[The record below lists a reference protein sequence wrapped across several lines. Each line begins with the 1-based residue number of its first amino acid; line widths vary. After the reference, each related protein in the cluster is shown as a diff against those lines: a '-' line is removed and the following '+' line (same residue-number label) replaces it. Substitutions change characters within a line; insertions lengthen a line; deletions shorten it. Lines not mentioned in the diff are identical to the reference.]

1 MALGDLGNLKP
12 VARPST
18 AELIA
23 DQLRSAIA
31 RGLLEPGAQL
41 GEAELA
47 AHFEVS
53 RGPLRE
59 AMQRLLSE
67 GLLYSIRNRGIFVAE
82 LTFDD
87 VVDIYRNRW
96 VIEGGA
102 LDLVLAGHR
111 EQAWHDLGPAVD
123 AMRAAAERG
132 DATGVSDGDQQFHEL
147 LVAASASPRLVRA
160 ARTLLVETR
169 MCLGALQTTY
179 PDLHVQVDEHAVLRD
194 AIRSAEPED
203 ARRLLDEHLHDT
215 VDRLHALRS
224 ADGTVVVPSMART
237 RS

>member
-1 MALGDLGNLKP
+1 MVLGDLEDLRP
-12 VARPST
+12 VTRPST

-23 DQLRSAIA
+23 EQIRSAIV
-31 RGLLEPGAQL
+31 RGALGPGEQL

-47 AHFEVS
+47 AHFQVS

-67 GLLYSIRNRGIFVAE
+67 GLLYSIRNRGIFVTE

-87 VVDIYRNRW
+87 VVDIYRSRW

-102 LDLVLAGHR
+102 LDLVLDGRR
-111 EQAWHDLGPAVD
+111 EQTWKALEPAIEE
-123 AMRAAAERG
+123 MRTAAERE
-132 DATGVSDGDQQFHEL
+132 DATGVSDGDRRFHEI
-147 LVAASASPRLVRA
+147 LVASADSPRLVRA

-179 PDLHVQVDEHAVLRD
+179 PDLHVQVDEHVVLRE
-194 AIRSAEPED
+194 AIRTADREQ

-215 VDRLHALRS
+215 VTRLRERQNV
-224 ADGTVVVPSMART
+224 DGVIASG
-237 RS
+237 

>member
-1 MALGDLGNLKP
+1 MVLGDLEDLRP
-12 VARPST
+12 VTRPST

-23 DQLRSAIA
+23 EQIRSAIV
-31 RGLLEPGAQL
+31 RGALGPGEQL

-47 AHFEVS
+47 AHFQVS

-67 GLLYSIRNRGIFVAE
+67 GLLYSIRNRGIFVTE

-87 VVDIYRNRW
+87 VVDIYRSRW

-102 LDLVLAGHR
+102 LDLVLAGRR
-111 EQAWHDLGPAVD
+111 EQTWKALEPAIEE
-123 AMRAAAERG
+123 MRTAAERE
-132 DATGVSDGDQQFHEL
+132 DATGVSDGDRRFHEI
-147 LVAASASPRLVRA
+147 LVASADSPRLVRA

-179 PDLHVQVDEHAVLRD
+179 PDLHVQVDEHVVLRE
-194 AIRSAEPED
+194 AIRTADREEV
-203 ARRLLDEHLHDT
+203 RRLLDEHLHDT
-215 VDRLHALRS
+215 VTRLRERQNV
-224 ADGTVVVPSMART
+224 DGVIASG
-237 RS
+237 

>member
-1 MALGDLGNLKP
+1 MVLGDLEDLRP
-12 VARPST
+12 VTRPST

-23 DQLRSAIA
+23 EQIRSAIV
-31 RGLLEPGAQL
+31 RGALGPGEQL

-47 AHFEVS
+47 AHFQVS

-67 GLLYSIRNRGIFVAE
+67 GLLYSIRNRGIFVTE

-87 VVDIYRNRW
+87 VVDIYRSRW

-102 LDLVLAGHR
+102 LDLVLEGRR
-111 EQAWHDLGPAVD
+111 EQTWKALEPAIEE
-123 AMRAAAERG
+123 MRTAAERE
-132 DATGVSDGDQQFHEL
+132 DATGVSDGDRRFHEI
-147 LVAASASPRLVRA
+147 LVASADSPRLVRA

-179 PDLHVQVDEHAVLRD
+179 PDLHVQVDEHVVLRE
-194 AIRSAEPED
+194 AIRTADREEV
-203 ARRLLDEHLHDT
+203 RRLLDEHLHDT
-215 VDRLHALRS
+215 VTRLRERQNV
-224 ADGTVVVPSMART
+224 DGVIASG
-237 RS
+237 

>member
-1 MALGDLGNLKP
+1 MVLGDLEDLRP
-12 VARPST
+12 VTRPST

-23 DQLRSAIA
+23 EQIRSAIV
-31 RGLLEPGAQL
+31 RGALGPGEQL

-47 AHFEVS
+47 AHFQVS

-67 GLLYSIRNRGIFVAE
+67 GLLYSIRNRGIFVTE

-87 VVDIYRNRW
+87 VVDIYRSRW

-102 LDLVLAGHR
+102 LDLVLDGRR
-111 EQAWHDLGPAVD
+111 EQTWKALEPAIEE
-123 AMRAAAERG
+123 MRTAAERE
-132 DATGVSDGDQQFHEL
+132 DATGVSDGDRRFHEI
-147 LVAASASPRLVRA
+147 LVASADSPRLVRA

-179 PDLHVQVDEHAVLRD
+179 PDLHVQVDEHVVLRE
-194 AIRSAEPED
+194 AIRTADRDEV
-203 ARRLLDEHLHDT
+203 RRLLDEHLHDT
-215 VDRLHALRS
+215 VTRLRERQNV
-224 ADGTVVVPSMART
+224 DGVIASG
-237 RS
+237 

>member
-1 MALGDLGNLKP
+1 MVLGDLGDLRP
-12 VARPST
+12 VTRPST

-23 DQLRSAIA
+23 EQIRSAIV
-31 RGLLEPGAQL
+31 RGVLAPGAQL

-47 AHFEVS
+47 AHFQVS

-67 GLLYSIRNRGIFVAE
+67 GLLYSIRNRGIFVTQ

-87 VVDIYRNRW
+87 VVDIYRSRR

-102 LDLVLAGHR
+102 LDLVLNGRR
-111 EQAWHDLGPAVD
+111 EQTWKALEPAID
-123 AMRAAAERG
+123 EMRTAAERE
-132 DATGVSDGDQQFHEL
+132 DATGVSDGDRRFHEI
-147 LVAASASPRLVRA
+147 LVSSAESPRLVRA

-179 PDLHVQVDEHAVLRD
+179 PDLHVQVDEHVVLQE
-194 AIRSAEPED
+194 AIRTAD
-203 ARRLLDEHLHDT
+203 RDDVRRLLDEHLHDT
-215 VDRLHALRS
+215 VTRLRERQD
-224 ADGTVVVPSMART
+224 ADGVIAS
-237 RS
+237 S

>member
-1 MALGDLGNLKP
+1 MVLGDLRDLRP
-12 VARPST
+12 VTRPST

-23 DQLRSAIA
+23 EQIRSAIV
-31 RGLLEPGAQL
+31 RGTLVPGAQL

-87 VVDIYRNRW
+87 VVDIYRSRR

-102 LDLVLAGHR
+102 LELLLDGRR
-111 EQAWHDLGPAVD
+111 EHTWRELGTAIE
-123 AMRAAAERG
+123 AMRDAAHRG
-132 DATGVSDGDQQFHEL
+132 DAAGVSDGDQRFHEI
-147 LVAASASPRLVRA
+147 LVESAGSPRLVRA

-179 PDLHVQVDEHAVLRD
+179 PDLHRQVDEHVVLRD
-194 AIRSAEPED
+194 AIRSGEAD
-203 ARRLLDEHLHDT
+203 DVRRLLAEHLHDT
-215 VDRLHALRS
+215 VSRLRERQD
-224 ADGTVVVPSMART
+224 ADGVITS
-237 RS
+237 RSRA

>member
-1 MALGDLGNLKP
+1 MALGDLGEIRP
-12 VARPST
+12 VTRPST

-23 DQLRSAIA
+23 EELRSAIV
-31 RGLLEPGAQL
+31 RGALAPGAQL

-47 AHFEVS
+47 ARFEVS

-59 AMQRLLSE
+59 AMQRLISE
-67 GLLYSIRNRGIFVAE
+67 GLLYSIRNRGIFVTE

-87 VVDIYRNRW
+87 VVDIYRSRW

-102 LDLVLAGHR
+102 LDMVLDGRR
-111 EQAWHDLGPAVD
+111 EQTWKALGPAIEE
-123 AMRAAAERG
+123 MRAAAERQ
-132 DATGVSDGDQQFHEL
+132 DAAGVSDGDRRFHEI
-147 LVAASASPRLVRA
+147 LVASAESPRLVRA

-179 PDLHVQVDEHAVLRD
+179 PDLHVQVDEHVVLRE
-194 AIRSAEPED
+194 AIRSADRNE

-215 VDRLHALRS
+215 VDRLRDLS
-224 ADGTVVVPSMART
+224 TDDGTVPVPAAK
-237 RS
+237 

>member
-1 MALGDLGNLKP
+1 MVLGDLGDLRP
-12 VARPST
+12 VTRPST

-23 DQLRSAIA
+23 EQIRSAIV
-31 RGLLEPGAQL
+31 RGVLAPGAQL

-47 AHFEVS
+47 AHFQVS

-67 GLLYSIRNRGIFVAE
+67 GLLYSIRNRGIFVTQ

-87 VVDIYRNRW
+87 VVDIYRSRR

-102 LDLVLAGHR
+102 LDLVLNGRR
-111 EQAWHDLGPAVD
+111 EQTWKALEPAID
-123 AMRAAAERG
+123 EMRTAAERE
-132 DATGVSDGDQQFHEL
+132 DATGVSDGDRRFHEI
-147 LVAASASPRLVRA
+147 LVSSAESPRLVRA

-179 PDLHVQVDEHAVLRD
+179 PDLHVQVDEHVVLRE
-194 AIRSAEPED
+194 AIRTAD
-203 ARRLLDEHLHDT
+203 RDDVRRLLDEHLHDT
-215 VDRLHALRS
+215 VTRLRERQDV
-224 ADGTVVVPSMART
+224 DGVIAS
-237 RS
+237 S

>member
-1 MALGDLGNLKP
+1 MVLGDLEDLRP
-12 VARPST
+12 VTRPST

-23 DQLRSAIA
+23 DQIRSAIV
-31 RGLLEPGAQL
+31 RGALGPGEQL

-47 AHFEVS
+47 AHFQVS

-67 GLLYSIRNRGIFVAE
+67 GLLYSIRNRGIFVTE

-87 VVDIYRNRW
+87 VVDIYRSRW

-102 LDLVLAGHR
+102 LDLVLDGRR
-111 EQAWHDLGPAVD
+111 EQTWKALEPAIEE
-123 AMRAAAERG
+123 MRTAAERE
-132 DATGVSDGDQQFHEL
+132 DATGVSDGDRRFHEI
-147 LVAASASPRLVRA
+147 LVASADSPRLVRA

-179 PDLHVQVDEHAVLRD
+179 PDLHVQVDEHVVLRE
-194 AIRSAEPED
+194 AIRTADREEV
-203 ARRLLDEHLHDT
+203 RRLLDEHLHDT
-215 VDRLHALRS
+215 VTRLRERQNV
-224 ADGTVVVPSMART
+224 DGVIASG
-237 RS
+237 

>member
-1 MALGDLGNLKP
+1 MVLGDLEDLRP
-12 VARPST
+12 VTRPST

-23 DQLRSAIA
+23 EQIRSAIV
-31 RGLLEPGAQL
+31 RGALGPGEQL

-47 AHFEVS
+47 AHFQVS

-67 GLLYSIRNRGIFVAE
+67 GLLYSIRNRGIFVTE

-87 VVDIYRNRW
+87 VVDIYRSRW

-102 LDLVLAGHR
+102 LDLVLDGRR
-111 EQAWHDLGPAVD
+111 EQTWKALEPAIEE
-123 AMRAAAERG
+123 MRTAAERE
-132 DATGVSDGDQQFHEL
+132 DATGVSDGDRRFHEI
-147 LVAASASPRLVRA
+147 LVASADSPRLVRA

-179 PDLHVQVDEHAVLRD
+179 PDLHVQVDEHVVLRE
-194 AIRSAEPED
+194 AIRTADREEV
-203 ARRLLDEHLHDT
+203 RRLLDEHLHDT
-215 VDRLHALRS
+215 VTRLRERQNG
-224 ADGTVVVPSMART
+224 DGVIASG
-237 RS
+237 

>member
-1 MALGDLGNLKP
+1 MVLGDLEDLRP
-12 VARPST
+12 VTRPST

-23 DQLRSAIA
+23 EQIRSAIV
-31 RGLLEPGAQL
+31 RGALGPGEQL

-47 AHFEVS
+47 AHFQVS

-67 GLLYSIRNRGIFVAE
+67 GLLYSIRNRGIFVTE

-87 VVDIYRNRW
+87 VVDIYRSRW

-102 LDLVLAGHR
+102 LDLVLDGRR
-111 EQAWHDLGPAVD
+111 EQTWKALEPAIEE
-123 AMRAAAERG
+123 MRTAAERE
-132 DATGVSDGDQQFHEL
+132 DATGVSDGDRRFHEI
-147 LVAASASPRLVRA
+147 LVASADSPRLVRA

-179 PDLHVQVDEHAVLRD
+179 PDLHVQVDEHVVLRE
-194 AIRSAEPED
+194 AIRTAD
-203 ARRLLDEHLHDT
+203 RDDVRRLLDEHLHDT
-215 VDRLHALRS
+215 VTRLRERQNV
-224 ADGTVVVPSMART
+224 DGVIASG
-237 RS
+237 

>member
-1 MALGDLGNLKP
+1 MVLGDLGDLRP
-12 VARPST
+12 VTRPST

-23 DQLRSAIA
+23 EQIRSAIV
-31 RGLLEPGAQL
+31 RGVLAPGAQL

-47 AHFEVS
+47 AHFQVS

-67 GLLYSIRNRGIFVAE
+67 GLLYSIRNRGIFVTQ

-87 VVDIYRNRW
+87 VVDIYRSRR

-102 LDLVLAGHR
+102 LDLVLNGRR
-111 EQAWHDLGPAVD
+111 EQTWKALELAIDE
-123 AMRAAAERG
+123 MRTAAERE
-132 DATGVSDGDQQFHEL
+132 DATGVSDGDRRFHEI
-147 LVAASASPRLVRA
+147 LVSSAESPRLVRA

-179 PDLHVQVDEHAVLRD
+179 PDLHVQVDEHVVLRE
-194 AIRSAEPED
+194 AIRTAD
-203 ARRLLDEHLHDT
+203 RDDVRRLLDEHLHDT
-215 VDRLHALRS
+215 VTRLRERQD
-224 ADGTVVVPSMART
+224 ADGVIASR
-237 RS
+237 

>member
-1 MALGDLGNLKP
+1 MVLGDLEDLRP
-12 VARPST
+12 VTRPST

-23 DQLRSAIA
+23 EQIRSAIV
-31 RGLLEPGAQL
+31 RGALGPGEQL

-47 AHFEVS
+47 AHFQVS

-67 GLLYSIRNRGIFVAE
+67 GLLYSIRNRGIFVTE

-87 VVDIYRNRW
+87 VVDIYRSRW

-102 LDLVLAGHR
+102 LDLVLEGRR
-111 EQAWHDLGPAVD
+111 EQTWEALEPAIEE
-123 AMRAAAERG
+123 MRTAAERE
-132 DATGVSDGDQQFHEL
+132 DATGVSDGDRRFHEI
-147 LVAASASPRLVRA
+147 LVASADSPRLVRA

-179 PDLHVQVDEHAVLRD
+179 PDLHVQVDEHVVLRE
-194 AIRSAEPED
+194 AIRTADREEV
-203 ARRLLDEHLHDT
+203 RRLLDEHLHDT
-215 VDRLHALRS
+215 VTRLRERQNV
-224 ADGTVVVPSMART
+224 DGVIASG
-237 RS
+237 

>member
-1 MALGDLGNLKP
+1 MALGDLDDLRP

-23 DQLRSAIA
+23 EQLRSAIVKGA
-31 RGLLEPGAQL
+31 LAPGTQL

-47 AHFEVS
+47 THFAVS

-59 AMQRLLSE
+59 AMQGLLSE
-67 GLLYSIRNRGIFVAE
+67 GLLYSIRNRGIFVTE

-87 VVDIYRNRW
+87 VVDIYRSRR

-102 LDLVLAGHR
+102 LELILEGRR

-123 AMRAAAERG
+123 AMRAAAER
-132 DATGVSDGDQQFHEL
+132 DDPAGVSDGDQRFHEI
-147 LVAASASPRLVRA
+147 LVASSSSPRLIRA

-179 PDLHVQVDEHAVLRD
+179 PVLGEQVDEHVVLRT
-194 AIRSAEPED
+194 AIRSAPAD
-203 ARRLLDEHLHDT
+203 HVHRMLDEHLDDA
-215 VDRLHALRS
+215 VRRLRGLQGAG
-224 ADGTVVVPSMART
+224 DGAVL
-237 RS
+237 

>member
-1 MALGDLGNLKP
+1 VLGDLGDLRP
-12 VARPST
+12 VTRPST

-23 DQLRSAIA
+23 EQIRSAIV
-31 RGLLEPGAQL
+31 RGVLAPGVQL

-47 AHFEVS
+47 AHFQVS

-67 GLLYSIRNRGIFVAE
+67 GLLYSIRNRGIFVTE

-87 VVDIYRNRW
+87 VVDIYRSRR

-102 LDLVLAGHR
+102 LDLVLNGRR
-111 EQAWHDLGPAVD
+111 EQTWKALEPAID
-123 AMRAAAERG
+123 EMRTAAERE
-132 DATGVSDGDQQFHEL
+132 DATGVSDGDRRFHEI
-147 LVAASASPRLVRA
+147 LVSSAESPRLVRA

-179 PDLHVQVDEHAVLRD
+179 PDLHVQVDEHVVLRD
-194 AIRSAEPED
+194 AIRTAD
-203 ARRLLDEHLHDT
+203 RDDVRRLLDEHLHDT
-215 VDRLHALRS
+215 VNRLRERQDV
-224 ADGTVVVPSMART
+224 DGVIASR
-237 RS
+237 

>member
-1 MALGDLGNLKP
+1 MVLGDLEDLRP
-12 VARPST
+12 VTRPST

-23 DQLRSAIA
+23 EQIRSAIV
-31 RGLLEPGAQL
+31 RGALGPGEQL

-47 AHFEVS
+47 AHFQVS

-67 GLLYSIRNRGIFVAE
+67 GLLYSIRNRGIFVTE

-87 VVDIYRNRW
+87 VVDIYRSRW

-102 LDLVLAGHR
+102 LDLVLDGRR
-111 EQAWHDLGPAVD
+111 EQTWKALELAIEE
-123 AMRAAAERG
+123 MRTAAERE
-132 DATGVSDGDQQFHEL
+132 DATGVSDGDRRFHEI
-147 LVAASASPRLVRA
+147 LVASADSPRLVRA

-179 PDLHVQVDEHAVLRD
+179 PDLHVQVDEHVVLRE
-194 AIRSAEPED
+194 AIRTADREEV
-203 ARRLLDEHLHDT
+203 RRLLDEHLHDT
-215 VDRLHALRS
+215 VTRLRERQNV
-224 ADGTVVVPSMART
+224 DGVIASG
-237 RS
+237 